1 MPWSTTISNCLTL
14 SFISINNNLNGL
26 EISVPES
33 LVLRERFFGGVGSDG
48 GKHMTLLLPASLVC
62 KRIVIVPTKC
72 IQFSTKPVCIS
83 HRLNLFEETQPPEE
97 SDGAVYPAAL
107 QLVAETAVDSYW
119 EPDIDAA
126 QSQTAVAVDSYLAT
140 VVDTD
145 QSQTAVAVDT
155 YLATV
160 VDTAQSQTA
169 VNDNSETAAA
179 VDTHNDILEVGSIAA
194 EAAAAAAG
202 LQNPGTALSGSGD
215 SAADCL
221 RVDPGSSH
229 RIPHPV

>member
-1 MPWSTTISNCLTL
+1 MENISHCCYQLACSVYALLFCQPNVYNFPPNRSASHCLTL
-14 SFISINNNLNGL
+14 F
-26 EISVPES
+26 E
-33 LVLRERFFGGVGSDG
+33 
-48 GKHMTLLLPASLVC
+48 
-62 KRIVIVPTKC
+62 
-72 IQFSTKPVCIS
+72 
-83 HRLNLFEETQPPEE
+83 HRLNLFEETQSPEE

-119 EPDIDAA
+119 ETDMDAA

-179 VDTHNDILEVGSIAA
+179 VDTHNDILEVGNIAA